1 MSADQL
7 INTFNNPKNIVGWH
21 KLLDDNGPVDLE
33 ELERKIMQGDMAI
46 HNKPDVNPEEEGKKF
61 LAAQEAELKNMG
73 VDMDAL
79 NLGMP
84 LDPDNVHASADY
96 RPSYAPPV
104 TDYSRPTY
112 SEPATYNLPKIE
124 HKDKY
129 FNQVTQEEM
138 RKSVMSQIIPKTVD
152 DPYMNIIDQEQQE
165 NDKTG
170 LLAQISSIIEVLES
184 ENVKGLEKY
193 KVSETDSYDKIKK
206 VHSVI
211 MNLHLTRRY
220 QEIFETGITE
230 FAGFIESTFDGK
242 KEVLGYKPNMK
253 NYRMVASNS
262 MRKLR
267 PQTMQIVNS
276 MFGTGGGSSIM
287 SNPFVTVSLHL
298 FLGMLMHA
306 KLNSMD
312 EGKTQKKMAMQEI
325 DSMKEE

>member
-1 MSADQL
+1 MSADHL
-7 INTFNNPKNIVGWH
+7 INTFNNPKNIVGLY

-33 ELERKIMQGDMAI
+33 DLERKIMQGDMAI
-46 HNKPDVNPEEEGKKF
+46 YNKPDINPEEEGKKF

-73 VDMDAL
+73 VDMNAL

-84 LDPDNVHASADY
+84 LNPENVHTTVDFK
-96 RPSYAPPV
+96 PSYAPPIS
-104 TDYSRPTY
+104 DYNRI
-112 SEPATYNLPKIE
+112 SETSSYQYIPPKIE

-129 FNQVTQEEM
+129 FNQITQEEM
-138 RKSVMSQIIPKTVD
+138 RKNVMSQIIPKTID
-152 DPYMNIIDQEQQE
+152 DPYMHIIDQEQQE

-170 LLAQISSIIEVLES
+170 LLAQINSIIEVLES
-184 ENVKGLEKY
+184 ENVSGLEKY
-193 KVSETDSYDKIKK
+193 KVSENDSYDKIKK

-220 QEIFETGITE
+220 QEIFETGVTE

-253 NYRMVASNS
+253 NYMAVASNT

-276 MFGTGGGSSIM
+276 MFGTGGESSIM
-287 SNPFVTVSLHL
+287 SNPWVTVSLHL

-312 EGKTQKKMAMQEI
+312 EGNTQKKMAMQEI
-325 DSMKEE
+325 DNLKES